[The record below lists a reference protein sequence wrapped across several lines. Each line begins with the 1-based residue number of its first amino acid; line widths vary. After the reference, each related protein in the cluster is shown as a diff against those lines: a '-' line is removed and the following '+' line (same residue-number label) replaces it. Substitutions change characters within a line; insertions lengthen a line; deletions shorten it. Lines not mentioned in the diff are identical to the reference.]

1 MSKTINKKI
10 LFVLSFTF
18 VSILGFS
25 QDNLN
30 LGEAQSSRFDVTD
43 RVWPENIGEA
53 DVCMWKDDKLSAFT
67 ITIDDNAEGDID
79 FWISMNE
86 KYGFNFTW
94 FVITEAIDAYNVK
107 DWNKFQTLVNLGSE
121 VSGHDDRNWYKNVP
135 AGKANPT
142 DEEYYARLDTT
153 IQKIKSNITEGD
165 NEVFTYAYPFGE
177 GNFDEAVKL
186 FTAMRGTLGVLN
198 QADKVNYLDV
208 NSVSNPHIFKDETSR
223 DLFILPLV
231 TKTST
236 LYGSNYYRG
245 WGSTHFHS
253 LHGTEDQAEALVK
266 YLSEKGDSI
275 WVDTFTKVAHY
286 SQSFATNNLVIDNIE
301 GSVIKFTLTDQM
313 IDSAFYQPLSVKVR
327 VSNTWVN
334 ATAIQNGVNRNV
346 KLVSNGGKKYALVD
360 AVPDAGQVTLTG
372 EEDSDPAVLTQ
383 ISDQELTEGN
393 FLIIDFS
400 ANTNAGEDVALR
412 VENLPKFATF
422 ENNNDN
428 TASIT
433 FAPGAFTKGEYSVIV
448 IADNGRSET
457 SLEFNVTV
465 LDDGAT
471 LYVGSDLK
479 DASAYFPE
487 HNYVDS
493 YNRTAMV
500 AGGGFIEGKQ
510 MSAVIPFQLPQIPR
524 GKEVVDVKF
533 SINLESKSASSLITG
548 DFDLYGI
555 DARSTSMVLTSDAY
569 AGEFDKDENAHG
581 LQNNFANADSK
592 IGVISTS
599 TDGNQKMIDF
609 IKSQYT
615 NNSQGKYVF
624 IRISTNDVNQARDG
638 KLSFSSADGSVS
650 DENVYAP
657 KLIIKY
663 ADKVQEP
670 IVVEGTLNLEPTTSS
685 RFEVTDRVWPEEMGI
700 ADVCLW
706 NDDKLSAF
714 TITIDDNAEGDLN
727 FWQSMQD
734 KYGIHFTWFVITD
747 AEERYNVKNW
757 DRYRDLVE
765 GGSQVD
771 GHGDRNWYNNPT
783 EELVNPTNAEYDL
796 SLKNTQDKIRKEI
809 YLGENKS
816 WSYAYPYGEGNS
828 DIAKGKFIAM
838 RGTLGVLNHA
848 DKVNYQ
854 NVNSSSSPGVYKN
867 ESTRNKYILPL
878 ITKTGTLFGMNY
890 YRGWGSTHFHTLEG
904 NEETAEEFV
913 KYLSDKG
920 DSLWVESFTRV
931 AQYSQSYATNNV
943 TVDFAENTKIGFTLT
958 DGMADVAFDQELS
971 VKFRVNNTWVSAT
984 ATQNGVSRK
993 VRLTNHNGK
1002 RYIIVQAVPDAGQV
1016 VVQGEEDSDPA
1027 VFGTINDV
1035 EVIEGSV
1042 STINFDAST
1051 NGKDR
1056 IKFTTENLPSFA
1068 TFVDNGDNTA
1078 SILFSPSLFTKGDYN
1093 IFVIADNG
1101 RSQIQEEFKLTI
1113 TDDGDT
1119 FYINADDQ
1127 DASAYFTEHSFVD
1140 MNNRNSMIAGGGF
1153 IDGKQLSAVIPF
1165 QLPEI
1170 PEGKVIVDV
1179 KFSINLENKSDLNLI
1194 TGDLDLYGID
1204 ARQSN
1209 MVVVSDGYAGEYGKD
1224 NNADAL
1230 QQDFAKSSTAIGNV
1244 QTNAEGDRNMIAFI
1258 NKQYE
1263 NNQQGNFVFLRIS
1276 TDDVNQGQYGR
1287 MHFTTADGSVANNMP
1302 SPKLIIKYGD
1312 APIKIEGNLNLEPTT
1327 TPRFEVTDR
1336 VWPANIGE
1344 GDVSMWYDDRLAAF
1358 TVTIDDNAEEDL
1370 DFWKSMQ
1377 EKYGINFTWFVITE
1391 ANPAYN
1397 VKDWSKYRE
1406 LVEGGSQVDG
1416 HDDRNWYKNP
1426 TEQFSNL
1433 SPAEYAIRL
1442 EATTAKI
1449 RKEINVGDNKAWSY
1463 AYPFGEGNI
1472 DEAKQQFIAM
1482 RGTLGLLNKA
1492 DMVNYYDVNS
1502 VSNPHIYIDEAARDK
1517 FILPLV
1523 NKINTVYGFNYYR
1536 GWGSTHFHSLHG
1548 TEDATEGFIKYLS
1561 DKGDSLWVS
1570 TFTRVAQYSQSFA
1583 TKQLAI
1589 DYTKRDEIGFTL
1601 TDNMADVAFYQAL
1614 SVKFRVSN
1622 TWIDATAFQNGEERN
1637 IRLTTHNGMRYVI
1650 VDAVPDGGQ
1659 VIIYGEEDQDP
1670 AEFTTVEDQ
1679 TIFEDDVTSISIEAS
1694 TDIDDFIAFTIE
1706 DLPSF
1711 ATFVDNNDNT
1721 ASLVIA
1727 PKAFDKGEYNI
1738 IVMADNGRSQTME
1751 EFKIT
1756 VADDGSTMYILAD
1769 DKDASA
1775 YYVEHNYTDAFNRTA
1790 MIAGG
1795 GYIDGKQLSAV
1806 MPFLLPEIPEGK
1818 VIIDAK
1824 FVINLENKSEPALI
1838 KGNVDLYAIE
1848 ARYRSLVEIQDGYA
1862 GTYGEDETA
1871 YALQSNFANANTA
1884 IGEVEASD
1892 EGAEN
1897 IVDFMNYE
1905 YENGKAGNYVF
1916 IRISTDD
1923 INQSQ
1928 FGRMYFTS
1936 ADGAVEN
1943 NLPHPTLVLKY
1954 GNADEIQGTDNDLVF
1969 EADVNSD
1976 LIDTDDIARPDYEG
1990 DCLDCGDHK
1999 SIKINPTVIKN
2010 NEINFKIGKE
2020 YLDKEFTLTL
2030 LSTHGSYIEQQT
2042 VRMEKKKKTLYFD
2055 SLYSLR
2061 EGTYLVLVEADGVKK
2076 VIRIIKK

>member
-1 MSKTINKKI
+1 MNNSLRRKTILI
-10 LFVLSFTF
+10 LYITF

-25 QDNLN
+25 QDNYN

-107 DWNKFQTLVNLGSE
+107 DWNKFQKLVNLGSE

-135 AGKANPT
+135 AGKSNPT

-153 IQKIKSNITEGD
+153 IQKIKANISEGD

-313 IDSAFYQPLSVKVR
+313 VDSAFNQALSVKVR

-346 KLVSNGGKKYALVD
+346 KLISNGGKKYALVD
-360 AVPDAGQVTLTG
+360 AVPDAGQVILTG

-400 ANTNAGEDVALR
+400 ANTNAEDDIALS

-422 ENNNDN
+422 KNNNDN

-433 FAPGAFTKGEYSVIV
+433 FAPEAFSKGEYSIIV

-465 LDDGAT
+465 IDDGAT
-471 LYVGSDLK
+471 LYVESDLK
-479 DASAYFPE
+479 DASAYFPV

-493 YNRTAMV
+493 YNRTAMI
-500 AGGGFIEGKQ
+500 AGGGYIEGKQ
-510 MSAVIPFQLPQIPR
+510 MSAVIPFQLPEIPR
-524 GKEVVDVKF
+524 GKEISDVKF
-533 SINLESKSASSLITG
+533 SINLESKSSTSLITG
-548 DFDLYGI
+548 DLDLYGI
-555 DARSTSMVLTSDAY
+555 DARFTSMVLTSDAY
-569 AGEFDKDENAHG
+569 AGEFDKDGNAHG
-581 LQNNFANADSK
+581 LQSNFANSNSL
-592 IGVISTS
+592 IGKISTS
-599 TDGNQKMIDF
+599 ADGEQKMIDF

-615 NNSQGKYVF
+615 NNNQGKYIF
-624 IRISTNDVNQARDG
+624 IRISTNDINQARDG
-638 KLSFSSADGSVS
+638 KFSFSSADGSAS
-650 DENVYAP
+650 DENVSAP

-670 IVVEGTLNLEPTTSS
+670 IVIDGALNLEPTTTS
-685 RFEVTDRVWPEEMGI
+685 RFEVSDRVWPEEMGV

-714 TITIDDNAEGDLN
+714 TITIDDNAEGDLD
-727 FWQSMQD
+727 FWQSMQK
-734 KYGIHFTWFVITD
+734 KYGVHFTWFVITE

-757 DRYRDLVE
+757 EKYRTLVE

-771 GHGDRNWYNNPT
+771 GHDDRNWYKKPS
-783 EELVNPTNAEYDL
+783 EELVNPTDAEYN
-796 SLKNTQDKIRKEI
+796 SRLKATQDKIRKEI
-809 YLGENKS
+809 DFGDNKS
-816 WSYAYPYGEGNS
+816 WSYAYPYGEGNL
-828 DIAKGKFIAM
+828 DVAKGKFIAM

-848 DKVNYQ
+848 DKVNYLD
-854 NVNSSSSPGVYKN
+854 VNSVSNPHVYEN
-867 ESTRNKYILPL
+867 ESTRNKFILPL
-878 ITKTGTLFGMNY
+878 VTKTGTLYGSNY

-904 NEETAEEFV
+904 NEETTEAFI

-920 DSLWVESFTRV
+920 DSLWVDSFTRV

-943 TVDFAENTKIGFTLT
+943 TVDFTENNKIGFTLT
-958 DGMADVAFDQELS
+958 DMMADAAFDQELS
-971 VKFRVNNTWVSAT
+971 VKFRVSNTWVSAT
-984 ATQNGVSRK
+984 AIQNGVSRK
-993 VRLTNHNGK
+993 IRLTSHKGK

-1016 VVQGEEDSDPA
+1016 VIQGEEDSDPA
-1027 VFGTINDV
+1027 VFETIDDV
-1035 EVIEGSV
+1035 EIIEGSIATV
-1042 STINFDAST
+1042 NLSATT
-1051 NGKDR
+1051 NAEDK
-1056 IKFTTENLPSFA
+1056 IKFTADNLPSFA

-1078 SILFSPSLFTKGDYN
+1078 SILFSPEAFTKGDYT
-1093 IFVIADNG
+1093 ISVVADNG
-1101 RSQIQEEFKLTI
+1101 RSQILEEFIITI
-1113 TDDGDT
+1113 ADDGSA
-1119 FYINADDQ
+1119 FYINADDK
-1127 DASAYFTEHSFVD
+1127 DASAYYTEHNFVD
-1140 MNNRNSMIAGGGF
+1140 MNNRNSMISGGGF

-1194 TGDLDLYGID
+1194 TGDFDLYGID
-1204 ARQSN
+1204 ARPSN

-1230 QQDFAKSSTAIGNV
+1230 QKNFAKSSTAVGNV
-1244 QTNAEGDRNMIAFI
+1244 STNAEGDRNIIAFI
-1258 NKQYE
+1258 NKQYA
-1263 NNQQGNFVFLRIS
+1263 NNQQGNFVFIRIS
-1276 TDDVNQGQYGR
+1276 TDDVNQEQYGR
-1287 MHFTTADGSVANNMP
+1287 MYFTSANGSVANNMP
-1302 SPKLIIKYGD
+1302 APKLIVKYGD
-1312 APIKIEGNLNLEPTT
+1312 APIKIEGNLNLDPTT

-1336 VWPANIGE
+1336 VWPTTVGE
-1344 GDVSMWYDDRLAAF
+1344 GDVCMWYDDRLAAF

-1377 EKYGINFTWFVITE
+1377 EEYGINFTWFVITE

-1397 VKDWSKYRE
+1397 VKDWSKYKE
-1406 LVEGGSQVDG
+1406 LVEGGSQIDG

-1426 TEQFSNL
+1426 TEQIPNL
-1433 SPAEYAIRL
+1433 SAAEYAIRL
-1442 EATTAKI
+1442 KATAEKI
-1449 RKEINVGDNKAWSY
+1449 RKEINVGDNNAWSY

-1472 DEAKQQFIAM
+1472 EEAKQQFIAM

-1492 DMVNYYDVNS
+1492 DMVNYYDINS

-1523 NKINTVYGFNYYR
+1523 TKISTLYGSNYYR

-1548 TEDATEGFIKYLS
+1548 TESTTEAFIKYLS
-1561 DKGDSLWVS
+1561 DKGDSLWVD

-1583 TKQLAI
+1583 TNSLTV
-1589 DYTKRDEIGFTL
+1589 DYTKKDEIGFTL
-1601 TDNMADVAFYQAL
+1601 SDDMADVAFYQAL

-1622 TWIDATAFQNGEERN
+1622 TWLGATAFQDGVERKV
-1637 IRLTTHNGMRYVI
+1637 RLTNNNGKRYVI
-1650 VDAVPDGGQ
+1650 VDAIPDGGQ
-1659 VIIYGEEDQDP
+1659 VIIYGEEDKDP
-1670 AEFTTVEDQ
+1670 AVFTTVEDQ
-1679 TIFEDDVTSISIEAS
+1679 DILEDDVTSISLEAS
-1694 TDIDDFIAFTIE
+1694 TDIEDFIAFTIE

-1711 ATFVDNNDNT
+1711 ATLVDNNDNT

-1769 DKDASA
+1769 NKDASA

-1790 MIAGG
+1790 MISGG
-1795 GYIDGKQLSAV
+1795 GYINGKQLSAV

-1818 VIIDAK
+1818 VIVDAK
-1824 FVINLENKSEPALI
+1824 FVINLENKSETSLI
-1838 KGNVDLYAIE
+1838 TGNVDLYAIE
-1848 ARYRSLVEIQDGYA
+1848 ARYRSLVEVQDGYA

-1884 IGEVEASD
+1884 IGTIEAND
-1892 EGAEN
+1892 EGVDN

-1928 FGRMYFTS
+1928 YGRMYFTS
-1936 ADGAVEN
+1936 ADGAAEN

-1954 GNADEIQGTDNDLVF
+1954 GDADEIQGTDNDLVY
-1969 EADVNSD
+1969 EAGVSND
-1976 LIDTDDIARPDYEG
+1976 LIDTDDITRPDYEE
-1990 DCLDCGDHK
+1990 DCIDCGDHK
-1999 SIKINPTVIKN
+1999 SIKINPNVIKSN
-2010 NEINFKIGKE
+2010 KINFKVGKTH
-2020 YLDKEFTLTL
+2020 LNKEFTLTL
-2030 LSTHGSYIEQQT
+2030 LSTHGSLIEQQT
-2042 VRMEKKKKTLYFD
+2042 VRMNNKKHTLYFD
-2055 SLYSLR
+2055 SLFNLK
-2061 EGTYLVLVEADGVKK
+2061 GGAYLVLVEAEGVKK